1 MKFRSLGAWAVAG
14 VALWVSMGVLDVTA
28 GPAGPVRV
36 AMLPGVA
43 ELGAAIVLAV
53 LAGLVT
59 ERRLSEARR
68 RDVFLPLYSLA
79 VLALPYLPWL
89 PDALP
94 FLRVFAG
101 PGRYMVWLIVGTQ
114 VVWAAVGTGRGPR
127 LLARVRSSPGMRSVP
142 LVWIVSVLVFGSAAL
157 AMVPT
162 VLYPGGDEPHYLI
175 LAQSIWL
182 DGDLAIENNH
192 ARRDFEDYFGPG
204 PLEPHALAR
213 GLNGK
218 AYSVHPIGLPML
230 VAPVMGH
237 FGYTGVVVL
246 LVFIAASASTIAWHW
261 VRRFTGSVS
270 AATFGWAAT
279 ALSLPFV
286 CGSPLVYPEIP
297 AALLVLIALHVGL
310 RERPSQDGAQNEE
323 PAPPWRL
330 VVLGL
335 VSGGLPWMGS
345 KYALLSAALVAV
357 GCWRAMIAWPSWQ
370 RRVTAWAWTAVPY
383 GISIAAWFGFFY
395 TIWGSPW
402 PSAAYGGA
410 EHTQMALANVARGV
424 PGILFDQEYGLLL
437 YAPALAIGAAGFLA
451 MWRDGGRHRQRA
463 VELAVIVGALLVTV
477 TGHAMW
483 WGGSSLPGR
492 FMLAGLLVLAIPVA
506 REYQRAAGRPDL
518 RAVYRL
524 LLLIGFAATAVA
536 LFAADGALLAN
547 QRDGISRL
555 LGWLSPDWHLWAF
568 APDFIAQPTRWGL
581 VQVAVAAAAVTLVWV
596 GWRAVVGQ
604 PRGVALSRVG
614 RGAAFLRANVSA
626 AAAVLLVTLLTPFA
640 LRPGL
645 KDDVDPEGRH
655 RIPMLDSFDPQ
666 ARPLAV
672 RYGPFGRIA
681 AETVPAEFELSAT
694 PGSRRASQPARVL
707 LNARFSLPSG
717 RYDVVLRPL
726 PDRSLAGPLELQGG
740 LQRGPALDAW
750 AVESTPGAPW
760 RGSFNLPVDLS
771 FVGFRADAGMA
782 DAVGELRIRPERVVP
797 TLNRTPAYDVVA
809 SAGLVDGIVFLF
821 HDGGSYP
828 EETGFWVRG
837 RSETHVS
844 VVARTGPLT
853 EPVKLRIRNGPV
865 PNTIRI
871 LTPESRQQITF
882 ESSEIKEVTLTP
894 TPLDG
899 TLRIVIAAEHGFVPA
914 DKDPGSADRR
924 LLGVWVEVVG

>member
-14 VALWVSMGVLDVTA
+14 IALWFSMGVLDVTA
-28 GPAGPVRV
+28 GSAGPIRV
-36 AMLPGVA
+36 AMLPSLA
-43 ELGAAIVLAV
+43 KLGAAIVLAV

-59 ERRLSEARR
+59 ERRLSETRR

-89 PDALP
+89 PDVLP
-94 FLRVFAG
+94 LLRVFAG
-101 PGRYMVWLIVGTQ
+101 PGRYIVWLIVGTE
-114 VVWAAVGTGRGPR
+114 VVWAAMGTGRGPR
-127 LLARVRSSPGMRSVP
+127 LLARLRSSPGVRSVP
-142 LVWIVSVLVFGSAAL
+142 LVWVVSVLIFGSAAL

-192 ARRDFEDYFGPG
+192 ARGDFEAYFGPG
-204 PLEPHALAR
+204 PLELHALAR
-213 GLNGK
+213 GLDGK
-218 AYSVHPIGLPML
+218 WYSVHPIGMPAL
-230 VAPVMGH
+230 VAPVMGL
-237 FGYTGVVVL
+237 FGYTGVVAF
-246 LVFIAASASTIAWHW
+246 LVVIAASASTIAWHW
-261 VRRFTGSVS
+261 VRRCTGSVS

-310 RERPSQDGAQNEE
+310 REPRTQDGPQREGRL
-323 PAPPWRL
+323 PHWRL
-330 VVLGL
+330 LVLG
-335 VSGGLPWMGS
+335 VASGALPWMGS

-357 GCWRAMIAWPSWQ
+357 GLWRAAIDWPSWQ
-370 RRVTAWAWTAVPY
+370 RRAAAWTSAALPY
-383 GISIAAWFGFFY
+383 GLSVAAWLAFFY
-395 TIWGSPW
+395 AIWGSPW

-410 EHTQMALANVARGV
+410 EHTQMAIANVARGT

-437 YAPALAIGAAGFLA
+437 YAPALAIGAGGFLA
-451 MWRDGGRHRQRA
+451 MWREGGRTRQLA

-477 TGHAMW
+477 AGHTMW

-492 FMLAGLLVLAIPVA
+492 FMLAGLLVLAVPVA

-524 LLLIGFAATAVA
+524 LLLVGFSATAAA
-536 LFAADGALLAN
+536 LFVAEGSLLAN

-581 VQVAVAAAAVTLVWV
+581 VQVAVAALAVALVWAV
-596 GWRAVVGQ
+596 WRAAAGQ

-614 RGAAFLRANVSA
+614 RGAAFLRANLA
-626 AAAVLLVTLLTPFA
+626 AAATVLIVTVLMPFV

-645 KDDVDPEGRH
+645 KEDVDPAGRH
-655 RIPMLDSFDPQ
+655 RVPMLDSFDPE

-672 RYGPFGRIA
+672 RYSPLGRMA
-681 AETVPAEFELSAT
+681 AESAPTSFELTAR

-707 LNARFSLPSG
+707 LNARFSLPAG
-717 RYDVVLRPL
+717 RYVVELRPL
-726 PDRSLAGPLELQGG
+726 PGRSIAGPLELQGG
-740 LQRGPALDAW
+740 RQAGPALDTW
-750 AVESTPGAPW
+750 VVESDPGAPW
-760 RGSFNLPVDLS
+760 RGSFDLPVDLS
-771 FVGFRADAGMA
+771 FVGLRAESGMA
-782 DAVGELRIRPERVVP
+782 DAVGELRIKPERVVP
-797 TLNRTPAYDVVA
+797 TLSRTPAYDVVA
-809 SAGLVDGIVFLF
+809 SAGLGDGIVFLF
-821 HDGGSYP
+821 HDSGSYP
-828 EETGFWVRG
+828 EDTGFWVRG

-844 VVARTGPLT
+844 VVARSGPLMG
-853 EPVKLRIRNGPV
+853 PVRLRIRNGPV

-882 ESSEIKEVTLTP
+882 DPREIKEVTLAP

-899 TLRIVIAAEHGFVPA
+899 TLRVVIAAEHGFVPA
-914 DKDPGSADRR
+914 DREPGSVDRR